1 MTQFNLN
8 HLENQLRVI
17 MSRLESNEMHKVTFT
32 STSYTGWGSLAQLP
46 EEVKKLQAN
55 KILIVTDPFLK
66 ELGLTDK
73 IENLLQEHGFKTVI
87 YTDVKPEPPLAIG
100 EKLVAFTRENDFDLV
115 IGLGG
120 GSSLDLAKLAAVLAT
135 HEGKVADYLN
145 LTGTKKI
152 QKKGLPKILI
162 PTTSG
167 TGSEVTNISV
177 LSLETT
183 KDVVTHDYLLADVA
197 IVDPELTISLPP
209 KVTAATGVDALTH
222 AIEAYIS
229 KNANEVT
236 DALAIKAIQLISG
249 SIRTA
254 VHDGENK
261 QARSDMSYGS
271 YLAGLAF
278 FNAGVAGVHALA
290 YPLGGQFH
298 IAHGDSNAVL
308 LPYVM
313 GYIRKSCE
321 KRMKDILDAMGISS
335 AYLSQEEAS
344 YKCIESLKQLV
355 DDVHIPSSLKGFNI
369 PESALDSLTEDA
381 TKQTRILARSPMLLL
396 REDIFNIY
404 KSAYDGVVIE
414 PK

>member
-1 MTQFNLN
+1 
-8 HLENQLRVI
+8 
-17 MSRLESNEMHKVTFT
+17 MHKLTFT
-32 STSYTGWGSLAQLP
+32 PVSYTGWGCLNQLLP
-46 EEVKKLQAN
+46 EVERFKATN
-55 KILIVTDPFLK
+55 ILIVTDPFLK
-66 ELGLTDK
+66 ELGLADK
-73 IENLLQEHGFKTVI
+73 VQQPLRSKGYATTI
-87 YTDVKPEPPLAIG
+87 YTDIAPEPPLAIG
-100 EKLVAFTRENDFDLV
+100 EKLVDFTRKHQFDLV

-120 GSSLDLAKLAAVLAT
+120 GSALDLAKLAAVLAV
-135 HEGKVADYLN
+135 HDGKVADYLN
-145 LTGTKKI
+145 LTGTKALE
-152 QKKGLPKILI
+152 QKGLPKILI

-177 LSLETT
+177 LSLDTT
-183 KDVVTHDYLLADVA
+183 KDVVTHDYLLADSA

-222 AIEAYIS
+222 AIEAYVS
-229 KNANEVT
+229 VNANEVT
-236 DALAIKAIQLISG
+236 DALALQAMRLISG

-254 VHDGENK
+254 VLEGENK

-313 GYIRKSCE
+313 GYIRQSCE
-321 KRMKDILDAMGISS
+321 KRMKDILDAMGLSS

-344 YKCIESLKQLV
+344 YKCVDALQQLV
-355 DDVHIPSSLKGFNI
+355 QDVKIPSTLKGFNI
-369 PESALDSLTEDA
+369 PEEALGQLTDDA
-381 TKQTRILARSPMLLL
+381 TKQTRILARSPMPLE
-396 REDIFNIY
+396 REDIYAIY
-404 KSAYDGVVIE
+404 RAAFDGEVRE
-414 PK
+414 PAES

>member
-1 MTQFNLN
+1 
-8 HLENQLRVI
+8 
-17 MSRLESNEMHKVTFT
+17 MHKLTFT
-32 STSYTGWGSLAQLP
+32 PISYTGWGCLNQLLL
-46 EEVKKLQAN
+46 EVEKFKAN
-55 KILIVTDPFLK
+55 NILIITDPFLK
-66 ELGLTDK
+66 ELGLTDS
-73 IENLLQEHGFKTVI
+73 IEKPLLDNGYSTTI
-87 YTDVKPEPPLAIG
+87 YTDIAPEPPLAIG
-100 EKLVAFTRENDFDLV
+100 EKLVEFTRQNHFDLV
-115 IGLGG
+115 IGLDG
-120 GSSLDLAKLAAVLAT
+120 GSALDLTKLAAVLAT
-135 HEGKVADYLN
+135 HDGKVADYLN
-145 LTGTKKI
+145 LTGTKSLEN
-152 QKKGLPKILI
+152 KGLPKILI

-197 IVDPELTISLPP
+197 IVDPALTISLPP

-222 AIEAYIS
+222 AIEAYVS
-229 KNANEVT
+229 VNANEVT
-236 DALAIKAIQLISG
+236 DALALQAIKLISG

-254 VHDGENK
+254 VHDGQNK

-313 GYIRKSCE
+313 GYIRQSCE

-344 YKCIESLKQLV
+344 YNCVDALKQLV
-355 DDVHIPSSLKGFNI
+355 QDVNIPSTLKGFNI
-369 PESALDSLTEDA
+369 PELALEQLTDDA
-381 TKQTRILARSPMLLL
+381 TKQTRILARSPMPLK
-396 REDIFNIY
+396 REDIYTIY
-404 KSAYDGVVIE
+404 RAAFDGEVRE
-414 PK
+414 PLLQ

>member
-1 MTQFNLN
+1 
-8 HLENQLRVI
+8 
-17 MSRLESNEMHKVTFT
+17 MHKLTFT
-32 STSYTGWGSLAQLP
+32 PVSYTGWGCLHQLLP
-46 EEVKKLQAN
+46 EVERFKATN
-55 KILIVTDPFLK
+55 ILIVTDPFLK

-73 IENLLQEHGFKTVI
+73 IEQPLLSKGYATTI
-87 YTDVKPEPPLAIG
+87 YTDIAPEPPLAIG
-100 EKLVAFTRENDFDLV
+100 EKLVSFTRKHHFDLV

-120 GSSLDLAKLAAVLAT
+120 GSALDLAKLAAVLAV
-135 HEGKVADYLN
+135 HDGKVADYLN
-145 LTGTKKI
+145 LTGTKTLE
-152 QKKGLPKILI
+152 QKGLPKILI

-183 KDVVTHDYLLADVA
+183 KDVVTHDYLLADIA
-197 IVDPELTISLPP
+197 IVDPALTISLPP

-222 AIEAYIS
+222 AIEAYVSI
-229 KNANEVT
+229 NANEVT
-236 DALAIKAIQLISG
+236 DALALQAIRLISG

-254 VHDGENK
+254 VHEGQNR

-313 GYIRKSCE
+313 GYIRQSCE

-344 YKCIESLKQLV
+344 YKCVEALQQLV
-355 DDVHIPSSLKGFNI
+355 QDVNIPSTLKGFNI
-369 PESALDSLTEDA
+369 PEDALEQLTDDA
-381 TKQTRILARSPMLLL
+381 TKQTRILARSPMLLE
-396 REDIFNIY
+396 REDIYTIY
-404 KSAYDGVVIE
+404 RAAFDGEMRE
-414 PK
+414 PHQL

>member
-1 MTQFNLN
+1 
-8 HLENQLRVI
+8 
-17 MSRLESNEMHKVTFT
+17 MHKLTFT
-32 STSYTGWGSLAQLP
+32 PASYTGWGCLNQLLP
-46 EEVKKLQAN
+46 EVERLKATN
-55 KILIVTDPFLK
+55 ILIVTDPFLK

-73 IENLLQEHGFKTVI
+73 IEQPLLAKGYATTI
-87 YTDVKPEPPLAIG
+87 YTDIAPEPPLAIG
-100 EKLVAFTRENDFDLV
+100 EKLVDFTRTYHFDLV

-120 GSSLDLAKLAAVLAT
+120 GSALDLAKLAAVLAV
-135 HEGKVADYLN
+135 HDGKVADYLN
-145 LTGTKKI
+145 LTGTKTLE
-152 QKKGLPKILI
+152 QKGLPKILI

-183 KDVVTHDYLLADVA
+183 KDVVTHDYLLADIA

-209 KVTAATGVDALTH
+209 KITAATGVDALTH
-222 AIEAYIS
+222 AIEAYVSI
-229 KNANEVT
+229 NANEVT
-236 DALAIKAIQLISG
+236 DALALQAIRLISG

-254 VHDGENK
+254 VQEGQNK

-313 GYIRKSCE
+313 GYIRQSCE

-335 AYLSQEEAS
+335 VYLSQEEAS
-344 YKCIESLKQLV
+344 YKCVDALQQLV
-355 DDVHIPSSLKGFNI
+355 QDVNIPSTLKGFNI
-369 PESALDSLTEDA
+369 REEALEQLTDDA
-381 TKQTRILARSPMLLL
+381 TKQTRILARSPMPLERDDIYQIYQAAFDGEV
-396 REDIFNIY
+396 RE
-404 KSAYDGVVIE
+404 
-414 PK
+414 P

>member
-1 MTQFNLN
+1 
-8 HLENQLRVI
+8 
-17 MSRLESNEMHKVTFT
+17 MHKLTFT
-32 STSYTGWGSLAQLP
+32 PVSYTGWGCLNQLLP
-46 EEVKKLQAN
+46 EVERFKATN
-55 KILIVTDPFLK
+55 ILIVTDPFLK

-73 IENLLQEHGFKTVI
+73 IQQPLLSKGYATTI
-87 YTDVKPEPPLAIG
+87 YTDIAPEPPLAIG
-100 EKLVAFTRENDFDLV
+100 EKLVDFTRKHHFDLV

-120 GSSLDLAKLAAVLAT
+120 GSALDLAKLAAVLAV
-135 HEGKVADYLN
+135 HDGKVADYLN
-145 LTGTKKI
+145 LTGTKTLE
-152 QKKGLPKILI
+152 QKGLPKILI

-183 KDVVTHDYLLADVA
+183 KDVVAHDYLLADIA

-209 KVTAATGVDALTH
+209 KITAATGVDALTH
-222 AIEAYIS
+222 AIEAYVSI
-229 KNANEVT
+229 NANEVT
-236 DALAIKAIQLISG
+236 DALALQAIRLISG

-254 VHDGENK
+254 VQDGQNK

-313 GYIRKSCE
+313 GYIRQSCE

-344 YKCIESLKQLV
+344 YKCVDALQQLV
-355 DDVHIPSSLKGFNI
+355 QDVNIPSTLKGFNI
-369 PESALDSLTEDA
+369 PEEALEQLTSDA
-381 TKQTRILARSPMLLL
+381 TKQTRILARSPMLLE
-396 REDIFNIY
+396 REDIYAIY
-404 KSAYDGVVIE
+404 RAAFDGEVRE
-414 PK
+414 PHRS

>member
-1 MTQFNLN
+1 
-8 HLENQLRVI
+8 
-17 MSRLESNEMHKVTFT
+17 MHKLTFT
-32 STSYTGWGSLAQLP
+32 PVSYTGWGCLNQLLP
-46 EEVKKLQAN
+46 EVERFKATN
-55 KILIVTDPFLK
+55 ILIVTDPFLK
-66 ELGLTDK
+66 ELGLADK
-73 IENLLQEHGFKTVI
+73 VQQPLRTKGYATTI
-87 YTDVKPEPPLAIG
+87 YTDIAPEPPLAIG
-100 EKLVAFTRENDFDLV
+100 EKLVNFTRKHQFDLV

-120 GSSLDLAKLAAVLAT
+120 GSALDLAKLAAVLAV
-135 HEGKVADYLN
+135 HDGKVADYLN
-145 LTGTKKI
+145 LTGTKALE
-152 QKKGLPKILI
+152 QKGLPKILI

-183 KDVVTHDYLLADVA
+183 KDVVTHDYLLADSA

-222 AIEAYIS
+222 AIEAYVS
-229 KNANEVT
+229 VNANEVT
-236 DALAIKAIQLISG
+236 DALALQAIRLISG

-254 VHDGENK
+254 VLEGENK

-313 GYIRKSCE
+313 GYIRQSCE
-321 KRMKDILDAMGISS
+321 KRMKDILDAMGLAS
-335 AYLSQEEAS
+335 AYLSKEEAS
-344 YKCIESLKQLV
+344 YKCVDALQQLV
-355 DDVHIPSSLKGFNI
+355 QDVNIPFTLKGFHI
-369 PESALDSLTEDA
+369 PEEALEQLTDDA
-381 TKQTRILARSPMLLL
+381 TKQTRILARSPMLLE
-396 REDIFNIY
+396 REDIYAIY
-404 KSAYDGVVIE
+404 RAAFDGEVRE
-414 PK
+414 PDES